1 MYRTRELNKNIAKS
15 YLSVGDPYRDP
26 HIIEGKSDRHKSKQ
40 FQTVPPKDTSDGG
53 GYFDKKTYSSDPLQD
68 GVAYLKTQPA
78 ADRKAGFGT
87 KDASRRDEFMSHVR
101 TEQYRETLAREEHI
115 SQKGIQGHPDEDDGG
130 EHGEGEGDKHQFP
143 EGLKETKFLYDIGR
157 TQATEFNQKSHRD
170 TFYTLRTG
178 NSQFRRNNGHFVLSS
193 ESVGVGAHKVQNNGT
208 HARNACTKQ
217 FYDHSHLHS

>member
-1 MYRTRELNKNIAKS
+1 MYRSKELNKNIAKS

-40 FQTVPPKDTSDGG
+40 FQTAPAKDTCDGK
-53 GYFDKKTYSSDPLQD
+53 GYFERKIYASDPLVD
-68 GVAYLKTQPA
+68 GVMYLKTQPPET
-78 ADRKAGFGT
+78 RKAGFGT

-101 TEQYRETLAREEHI
+101 TEQYRETLHREDTI
-115 SQKGIQGHPDEDDGG
+115 AQTGIAKHRATHPDEEDEDAI
-130 EHGEGEGDKHQFP
+130 DAKHQFP

-157 TQATEFNQKSHRD
+157 TQVTEFNQKSHRD

-193 ESVGVGAHKVQNNGT
+193 ESVGVGASQVGNNGT

-217 FYDHSHLHS
+217 FYDHSHLHT